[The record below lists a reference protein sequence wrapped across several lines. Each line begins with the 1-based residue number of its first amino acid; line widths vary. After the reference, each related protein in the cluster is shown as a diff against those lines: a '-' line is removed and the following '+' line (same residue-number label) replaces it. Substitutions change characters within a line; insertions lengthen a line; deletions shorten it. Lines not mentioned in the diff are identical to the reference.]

1 MENFPITWQDVNP
14 YTYAEASAIY
24 PDSVFDSKVWDIEM
38 IDRVTYVAT
47 PTRTEGVV
55 NF

>member
-14 YTYAEASAIY
+14 YTYEEASAIY
-24 PDSVFDSKVWDIEM
+24 PDSVFYSEARRHEM
-38 IDRVTYVAT
+38 IDRVTYEAT
-47 PTRTEGVV
+47 TTRSEGVV